1 MEPLRTLTVAGL
13 RRDKATFM
21 GLAVLL
27 FLSALALTLTVSL
40 FVDLSER
47 EETLLDEVGAGDV
60 FANDLPTNLDEATI
74 NEIRD
79 LLEVEEVK
87 VTDSFAAPTRFVG
100 ASGEELRE
108 KSMASST
115 AFEPWSEA
123 LSFNVFDDDLS
134 SYREDAAGPKDGEV
148 YVRPALKTLY
158 GLEVGDAILV
168 STGDEEAELKV
179 AGFYEDPQLGSPF
192 LETTR
197 FLVSDGTFDQL
208 HAKAVESYSLAGS
221 DAGAGMMSLQ
231 DTSYP
236 LTEINVYLTPETK
249 ASGMTGRDLAQIIG
263 DETAWGKTT
272 NALFARETMAG
283 YTLLVVQV
291 ISAILCAFSLLLF
304 VVALVL
310 CLHMA
315 SASIESDYANWGI
328 LKAVG
333 ANRKMLRRA
342 LIAQYASC
350 AFFGLLL
357 GFVIGYGIEPLLW
370 SPFALLTGI
379 LVQAPAFPWAAFA
392 FCALLFAAL
401 VCSIA
406 LKARRI
412 AAITPLS
419 ALRQGDGDVRFSPRG
434 TSAISGSHLKTSL
447 ACRAVVSQKGRY
459 VGVAVCSLLLCAF
472 IALCFGIGGAVAQ
485 DSAVYRTFGVWK
497 SDASVEL
504 MSGDVTETEVRD
516 VIEEV
521 TPITRVWQEGAT
533 MLNMNGESRTFVGL
547 SDMDVVDDETLM
559 AGRKPTLP
567 NEALVG
573 LSMARSAGLDV
584 GDEFEVLDQQ
594 KDGHRYI
601 VSGIISSVLNGGN
614 GILLTYEGVEE
625 LAGDD
630 LAGAES
636 SYQFQLADPRK
647 ADEATALLRSRFGDG
662 VSTEP
667 TGLFGS
673 STNMILLIRDL
684 LTGVGYAMA
693 AFAVLLACVAAIL
706 VSRRMLISEQ
716 RDLGVYRALG
726 FPVCALRISFALRFL
741 GVALLGAFIG
751 VALTTVFGS
760 FLIGALFS
768 LFGVGRLTLSLPPW
782 EALVIAGG
790 FACVFAGAA
799 YVFSLGIKRVSVRI
813 LVTE

>member
-108 KSMASST
+108 KSMASSA

-333 ANRKMLRRA
+333 ANRKMLLPWIALGLRHRVWHRA
-342 LIAQYASC
+342 
-350 AFFGLLL
+350 
-357 GFVIGYGIEPLLW
+357 
-370 SPFALLTGI
+370 
-379 LVQAPAFPWAAFA
+379 
-392 FCALLFAAL
+392 AAL
-401 VCSIA
+401 VSLRVAHGHLGASARIPLGSVRLLRAAVRGAGLLHRTESPQDRRHHTAFSIA
-406 LKARRI
+406 SGRWRRAVLPARNQCNQRKPSQDFPGLSCGRVPKG
-412 AAITPLS
+412 PLCRCCRLLAS
-419 ALRQGDGDVRFSPRG
+419 ALRV
-434 TSAISGSHLKTSL
+434 
-447 ACRAVVSQKGRY
+447 
-459 VGVAVCSLLLCAF
+459 
-472 IALCFGIGGAVAQ
+472 
-485 DSAVYRTFGVWK
+485 
-497 SDASVEL
+497 
-504 MSGDVTETEVRD
+504 
-516 VIEEV
+516 
-521 TPITRVWQEGAT
+521 
-533 MLNMNGESRTFVGL
+533 
-547 SDMDVVDDETLM
+547 
-559 AGRKPTLP
+559 
-567 NEALVG
+567 
-573 LSMARSAGLDV
+573 
-584 GDEFEVLDQQ
+584 
-594 KDGHRYI
+594 HR
-601 VSGIISSVLNGGN
+601 
-614 GILLTYEGVEE
+614 
-625 LAGDD
+625 
-630 LAGAES
+630 
-636 SYQFQLADPRK
+636 
-647 ADEATALLRSRFGDG
+647 ALLRNRRGGGAGQRG
-662 VSTEP
+662 VS
-667 TGLFGS
+667 
-673 STNMILLIRDL
+673 DL
-684 LTGVGYAMA
+684 
-693 AFAVLLACVAAIL
+693 
-706 VSRRMLISEQ
+706 RRME
-716 RDLGVYRALG
+716 
-726 FPVCALRISFALRFL
+726 
-741 GVALLGAFIG
+741 
-751 VALTTVFGS
+751 
-760 FLIGALFS
+760 
-768 LFGVGRLTLSLPPW
+768 
-782 EALVIAGG
+782 
-790 FACVFAGAA
+790 
-799 YVFSLGIKRVSVRI
+799 KRCFR
-813 LVTE
+813 